1 MRKNIQNKK
10 RGGGKELKTRW
21 IIKHY
26 YKKQRKRREK
36 DWDEN
41 PEIINVH
48 VKKDYSN
55 QEEDKKDDKP
65 GNKSWERIFK
75 TREEGGGKEMK
86 TRWIFKH

>member
-1 MRKNIQNKK
+1 MR
-10 RGGGKELKTRW
+10 T
-21 IIKHY
+21 
-26 YKKQRKRREK
+26 K

-75 TREEGGGKEMK
+75 TKREGGERNWKLGELLSTIIKSNKKGGK
-86 TRWIFKH
+86 